1 MLKSARSAPKPT
13 YLPALML
20 GAIGVVFG
28 DIGTSPL
35 YALRECFSPERGV
48 SLNPANVLGI
58 VSLLLWTLVMTVS
71 LKYLVF
77 VLRADNQG
85 EGGILALVT
94 LVSRQLKKT
103 SARGLWLLS
112 LIGILGASL
121 IYSDGIIT
129 PSISILSAVEGL
141 ENITPTLKTWVVP
154 LAVLVLILL
163 FPLQAR
169 GTQRI
174 GRIFGPAIVVWFLVI
189 GGLGLAAIIQH
200 PAILA
205 ACNPVEAIGFLLRHP
220 GLSFGVLGA
229 VFLAVTGTE
238 VLYADLGH
246 FGARPIRFSWFFL
259 VFPCLILN
267 YMGQGAFLLG
277 QPSNI
282 NNLFF
287 QIAPDWFVL
296 PLVIIAT
303 AATIIA
309 SQAVISG
316 AFSLARQSI
325 QLGFWPRLQVIHTSN
340 QTVGQVYVPLVNWLL
355 AGGTLALILG
365 FQESARLADAY
376 GIAVSATMLLTSG
389 VLMVVARKIWKVS
402 LWLLVPCGLIFGLI
416 DLGFFFSNATKILT
430 GGWIVAVIA
439 FLIFL
444 TMTTWIT
451 GRRLNKA
458 RMDRN
463 SLPLD
468 DFLASIRLNPP
479 LRVKGSA
486 VFLAGNPNGT
496 PIALLHNLKH
506 NSVLH
511 RQVVILSVT
520 TLEIPVV
527 QADQKLEIVFQS
539 ADFWRLVARFG
550 FSETPDIPALLAA
563 STIPGLVWDPMQ
575 VTYFL
580 GKETLIGGEDKTMAL
595 WRKHLFLFMSHNAW
609 DASRFYCLPPNRFIT
624 IGAMVEL

>member
-189 GGLGLAAIIQH
+189 GGLELAAIIQH
-200 PAILA
+200 PASLA
-205 ACNPVEAIGFLLRHP
+205 AC
-220 GLSFGVLGA
+220 
-229 VFLAVTGTE
+229 
-238 VLYADLGH
+238 
-246 FGARPIRFSWFFL
+246 
-259 VFPCLILN
+259 
-267 YMGQGAFLLG
+267 
-277 QPSNI
+277 
-282 NNLFF
+282 
-287 QIAPDWFVL
+287 
-296 PLVIIAT
+296 
-303 AATIIA
+303 
-309 SQAVISG
+309 
-316 AFSLARQSI
+316 
-325 QLGFWPRLQVIHTSN
+325 
-340 QTVGQVYVPLVNWLL
+340 
-355 AGGTLALILG
+355 
-365 FQESARLADAY
+365 
-376 GIAVSATMLLTSG
+376 
-389 VLMVVARKIWKVS
+389 K
-402 LWLLVPCGLIFGLI
+402 
-416 DLGFFFSNATKILT
+416 
-430 GGWIVAVIA
+430 
-439 FLIFL
+439 
-444 TMTTWIT
+444 
-451 GRRLNKA
+451 
-458 RMDRN
+458 
-463 SLPLD
+463 
-468 DFLASIRLNPP
+468 
-479 LRVKGSA
+479 
-486 VFLAGNPNGT
+486 
-496 PIALLHNLKH
+496 
-506 NSVLH
+506 
-511 RQVVILSVT
+511 
-520 TLEIPVV
+520 
-527 QADQKLEIVFQS
+527 
-539 ADFWRLVARFG
+539 
-550 FSETPDIPALLAA
+550 
-563 STIPGLVWDPMQ
+563 
-575 VTYFL
+575 
-580 GKETLIGGEDKTMAL
+580 
-595 WRKHLFLFMSHNAW
+595 
-609 DASRFYCLPPNRFIT
+609 
-624 IGAMVEL
+624 